1 MADYRLDMIMN
12 VGRTKRQAKPDKH
25 VVASRLHK
33 SFQILLQKV
42 GTNEECAN
50 NINTFA
56 MYLEKRFE
64 DIIHDFSETQQIS
77 SDKAT

>member
-12 VGRTKRQAKPDKH
+12 AGRTKRQAKPDNH

-33 SFQILLQKV
+33 SFQILSQKV
-42 GTNEECAN
+42 CTKPECAS
-50 NINTFA
+50 NIDAFA
-56 MYLEKRFE
+56 IYLENRFQ
-64 DIIHDFSETQQIS
+64 DIIDDFTQQIS